1 MRVKCPAEPVFVRE
15 EGRVG
20 DISEV
25 LKQARF
31 EIGEG
36 VDLFE
41 RDAIG
46 GQYEDFVSESTTVA
60 PSGPRT

>member
-1 MRVKCPAEPVFVRE
+1 MWVKCPAEPVLFRE

-36 VDLFE
+36 VDHFE
-41 RDAIG
+41 RDAIA
-46 GQYEDFVSESTTVA
+46 GQCEDFVSESTTVA

>member
-1 MRVKCPAEPVFVRE
+1 MWVKCPAEPVFFRE

-20 DISEV
+20 DISEE

-41 RDAIG
+41 RDAIA
-46 GQYEDFVSESTTVA
+46 GQYEDFLSESTIA
-60 PSGPRT
+60 AQSGPRT

>member
-1 MRVKCPAEPVFVRE
+1 
-15 EGRVG
+15 VG

-36 VDLFE
+36 VDLVE
-41 RDAIG
+41 RDAIAV
-46 GQYEDFVSESTTVA
+46 QYEDFVSESTIVA

>member
-1 MRVKCPAEPVFVRE
+1 MRVKCPAEPVFFRE
-15 EGRVG
+15 EGRV
-20 DISEV
+20 
-25 LKQARF
+25 
-31 EIGEG
+31 G

-41 RDAIG
+41 RDAIA